1 MGMTYV
7 TTTLRNLS
15 ARGKGFTAKFLV
27 DTGAIHS
34 LAPATALRKAGIRK
48 EGRWRYELANG
59 QPVEYD
65 YGFARISF
73 LGHETV
79 SEVIFGPADAEPIL
93 GVLALESTGLS
104 VDPKTRSLRRMPAL
118 PLK

>member
-1 MGMTYV
+1 MTHV
-7 TTTLRNLS
+7 TTTVRNLTG
-15 ARGKGFTAKFLV
+15 RGKRFTAEFLV
-27 DTGAIHS
+27 DTGAIHC
-34 LAPATALRKAGIRK
+34 LAPANALRKAGIRK
-48 EGRWRYELANG
+48 EGRRAYELANG

-65 YGFARISF
+65 YGFARVSF
-73 LGHETV
+73 LGEETV
-79 SEVIFGPADAEPIL
+79 TEIIFGPEDAEPIL